1 MILEI
6 IISGLIIL
14 GIILTVYEMTLI
26 RECSMIMIM
35 RLESER
41 RHEEYIAITE
51 RIKQSMDRE
60 VFMEQLAK
68 RLGEQNDKKY

>member
-41 RHEEYIAITE
+41 RHEEYIATKE
-51 RIKQSMDRE
+51 RFEQRMRLE
-60 VFMEQLAK
+60 VFMEQLNK
-68 RLGEQNDKKY
+68 KFGEQNDKRY